1 MIGHIYVYGEVGK
14 QVTLDTVL
22 KEISP
27 KNDSYIVHIHSPG
40 GDVFEGYAIYNAIK
54 NTGKNITVQIEG
66 VCASI
71 ATLIAAAGSRI
82 IMNAKSQFM
91 VHNPKITS
99 VSGDHKDLRN
109 VAAQLERIKTQLIES
124 WLGRTS
130 LTVQQLSDMYDNETW
145 LTPEQAKDLGFVD
158 EVQEVLKAVASA
170 DFKYYKHMEDK
181 KTILTSIRK
190 LFNQLFDEEPK
201 NMTDTLADGKVIT
214 VQSEDGDWTGKK
226 VTFEDGSALPAG
238 EHTLASGRVITVDE
252 SGTIASVKEPEAKK
266 EEEPENTED
275 MKVKEENEQLKAR
288 IKELESALEAQSNTA
303 AKAEAKAK
311 SFENKL
317 NIELPTLKAEIDK
330 LKNTT
335 VGDTTPPAKAT
346 KLPFEGQ
353 PQGKDPLAEF
363 FKNRVRDVRNTD

>member
-1 MIGHIYVYGEVGK
+1 
-14 QVTLDTVL
+14 
-22 KEISP
+22 
-27 KNDSYIVHIHSPG
+27 
-40 GDVFEGYAIYNAIK
+40 
-54 NTGKNITVQIEG
+54 
-66 VCASI
+66 
-71 ATLIAAAGSRI
+71 
-82 IMNAKSQFM
+82 
-91 VHNPKITS
+91 
-99 VSGDHKDLRN
+99 
-109 VAAQLERIKTQLIES
+109 
-124 WLGRTS
+124 
-130 LTVQQLSDMYDNETW
+130 MYDNETW

-181 KTILTSIRK
+181 KTILNSIRK

-201 NMTDTLADGKVIT
+201 NMTDTLSDGKVI
-214 VQSEDGDWTGKK
+214 VIQAEDGDWTGKK
-226 VTFEDGSALPAG
+226 VTLEDGSPLPAG
-238 EHTLASGRVITVDE
+238 EHTLASGRTISVDDT
-252 SGTIASVKEPEAKK
+252 GTITEVKEPEAKK

>member
-1 MIGHIYVYGEVGK
+1 
-14 QVTLDTVL
+14 
-22 KEISP
+22 
-27 KNDSYIVHIHSPG
+27 
-40 GDVFEGYAIYNAIK
+40 
-54 NTGKNITVQIEG
+54 
-66 VCASI
+66 
-71 ATLIAAAGSRI
+71 
-82 IMNAKSQFM
+82 
-91 VHNPKITS
+91 
-99 VSGDHKDLRN
+99 
-109 VAAQLERIKTQLIES
+109 
-124 WLGRTS
+124 
-130 LTVQQLSDMYDNETW
+130 
-145 LTPEQAKDLGFVD
+145 
-158 EVQEVLKAVASA
+158 
-170 DFKYYKHMEDK
+170 
-181 KTILTSIRK
+181 
-190 LFNQLFDEEPK
+190 
-201 NMTDTLADGKVIT
+201 MTDTLADGKVIT

-275 MKVKEENEQLKAR
+275 MKLQEKLTAAEAR

-353 PQGKDPLAEF
+353 PTGKDPLAEF

>member
-71 ATLIAAAGSRI
+71 ATLIAAAGSKI
-82 IMNAKSQFM
+82 IMNSKSQFM

-130 LTVQQLSDMYDNETW
+130 LSVEQLSQMYDNETW

-275 MKVKEENEQLKAR
+275 MKLQEKLTAAEAR

-353 PQGKDPLAEF
+353 PTGKDPLAEF